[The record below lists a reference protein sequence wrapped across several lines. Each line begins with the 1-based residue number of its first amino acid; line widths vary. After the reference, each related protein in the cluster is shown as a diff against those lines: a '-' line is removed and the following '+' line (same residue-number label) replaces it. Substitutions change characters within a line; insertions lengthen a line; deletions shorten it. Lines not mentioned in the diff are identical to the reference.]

1 MLKKV
6 YVEITNIC
14 NLSCPFCHGT
24 KRQPRIMSANEF
36 AAVAEKLRGVTDY
49 VYLHVLGEPLAHPEL
64 REILSLAASAG
75 FNVCITTNGTLLK
88 KRADLLM
95 NADKL
100 YKLSVSL
107 HSFEANSPEADPTE
121 YLDSVWSVCE
131 ALAARGTICSL
142 RLWNGGG
149 GSNRR
154 NGAMIGHLC
163 RRAGVSEPLPAR
175 KGMLI
180 KENIYLE
187 LADEFEWPDLD
198 AGEKSVEFCYGLR
211 DQIGI
216 LSDGTVVPCCL
227 DADGELALGNIF
239 ESELADILTGRRAR
253 SIYDGFSAR
262 RPNEELCRR
271 CGYAARFSR

>member
-14 NLSCPFCHGT
+14 NLCCPFCHGT
-24 KRQPRIMSANEF
+24 KRPPRIMSADEF
-36 AAVAEKLRGVTDY
+36 SAVINKLRGMTQY
-49 VYLHVLGEPLAHPEL
+49 IYLHVLGEPLAHPEL
-64 REILSLAASAG
+64 REILSLAAGEG
-75 FNVCITTNGTLLK
+75 FNTCITTNGTLLK
-88 KRADLLM
+88 KQADVLI
-95 NADKL
+95 NAEKL

-107 HSFEANSPEADPTE
+107 HSFEANSPEAGPTE
-121 YLDSVWSVCE
+121 YLDGVWSVCE
-131 ALAARGTICSL
+131 TLAAKGTICAL

-149 GSNRR
+149 DNSLR
-154 NGAMIGHLC
+154 NDAIIEHLC
-163 RRAGVSEPLPAR
+163 RRANVPELLPAR

-187 LADEFEWPDLD
+187 LADEFEWPDYT
-198 AGEKSVEFCYGLR
+198 AEAKNVEFCYGLR

-227 DADGELALGNIF
+227 DAEGELALGNIF
-239 ESELADILTGRRAR
+239 ESELADILTGWRAR

-262 RPNEELCRR
+262 RPAEELCRR
-271 CGYAARFSR
+271 CGYAVRFSK